1 MDLTEQI
8 RQNTKDIIRFLT
20 DRTVGKVDIGVV
32 LGSGLGELADEVEY
46 PKVFA
51 YNEIPHFPK
60 STTQGHAGNLVVGM
74 LAGKRVGIAQGR
86 FHYYE
91 GYTSAGVSLPVR
103 ILHGLGAKIL
113 IVTCA
118 AGGLRA
124 DLRAGD
130 LMAITDHVNM
140 MGVNPL
146 VGQNDDS
153 LGPRFV
159 DMSEAYDKG
168 LLRLAKDASKK
179 EGVDLKEG
187 VYIAMLGPT
196 YETPAEARFLSK
208 IGDAVGMSTVPEV
221 IVARYL
227 GMRVLGI
234 AVITNTHDAK
244 HKLSHSEVLA
254 EAHKASK
261 KLIRLIKDI
270 LQEA

>member
-20 DRTVGKVDIGVV
+20 DRTVGKVDIGII
-32 LGSGLGELADEVEY
+32 LGSGLGELADEVEH
-46 PKVFA
+46 PDVFA

-60 STTQGHAGNLVVGM
+60 STTQGHAGNLVIGA
-74 LAGKRVGIAQGR
+74 LAGKRVAIAQGR

-103 ILHGLGAKIL
+103 VLHGLGARTL
-113 IVTCA
+113 VVTCA

-130 LMAITDHVNM
+130 IMAITDHVNM

-146 VGQNDDS
+146 VGPNDDS
-153 LGPRFV
+153 AGPRFV

-168 LLRLAKDASKK
+168 LLKLAEDASRK
-179 EGVDLKEG
+179 EGVGLKEG
-187 VYIAMLGPT
+187 VYVAMLGPT
-196 YETPAEARFLSK
+196 YETPAEARFLSN
-208 IGDAVGMSTVPEV
+208 IGDAVGMSVVPEV

-227 GMRVLGI
+227 GIKVLGL
-234 AVITNTHDAK
+234 AVITNTHGAK
-244 HKLSHSEVLA
+244 QKLSHSEVLE

-261 KLIRLIKDI
+261 KLIRLIKDV